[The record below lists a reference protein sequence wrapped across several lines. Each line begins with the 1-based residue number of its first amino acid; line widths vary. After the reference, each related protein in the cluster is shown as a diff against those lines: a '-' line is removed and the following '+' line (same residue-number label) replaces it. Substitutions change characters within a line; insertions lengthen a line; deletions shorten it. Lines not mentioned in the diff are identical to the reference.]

1 MLVERFYVK
10 LACGS
15 FNSSWFYAIISA
27 GLNLLG
33 VDSWLIQYL
42 FMVCYFFLGLLDV
55 GKRLYSKLV
64 GGLFKVNL
72 CFYLGLVK
80 SFL

>member
-15 FNSSWFYAIISA
+15 FNSSWFCAIISA

-42 FMVCYFFLGLLDV
+42 FMVCYFFWDCLT
-55 GKRLYSKLV
+55 
-64 GGLFKVNL
+64 
-72 CFYLGLVK
+72 LVK
-80 SFL
+80 DCIQSSLVVCLR

>member
-1 MLVERFYVK
+1 VLVESFYVK

-42 FMVCYFFLGLLDV
+42 FMVCYCFFGIA
-55 GKRLYSKLV
+55 
-64 GGLFKVNL
+64 
-72 CFYLGLVK
+72 
-80 SFL
+80 

>member
-1 MLVERFYVK
+1 MLVESFYVK

-42 FMVCYFFLGLLDV
+42 FMVCYCFFWDCLT
-55 GKRLYSKLV
+55 
-64 GGLFKVNL
+64 
-72 CFYLGLVK
+72 LVK
-80 SFL
+80 DCIQSWLMVCLR